1 MRCLFQRTKGCAQVH
16 KPKPVTP
23 PSSRARTASPKSS
36 RSPMSISRMN
46 LGARPRSYSPKT
58 RRLGSRPTWRI
69 KAKIKQIVRSSLRT
83 WSLSA
88 PPWEDLTMTPED
100 YFTNAVRMFLADG
113 AGTPESAHRLIDETA
128 TEPARAKPSRDEVA
142 GAPLPSPATSEEIA
156 RAVRE
161 AFAERPKIRMRQ
173 R

>member
-1 MRCLFQRTKGCAQVH
+1 
-16 KPKPVTP
+16 
-23 PSSRARTASPKSS
+23 
-36 RSPMSISRMN
+36 
-46 LGARPRSYSPKT
+46 
-58 RRLGSRPTWRI
+58 
-69 KAKIKQIVRSSLRT
+69 
-83 WSLSA
+83 
-88 PPWEDLTMTPED
+88 MTPED

-156 RAVRE
+156 RAIRE
-161 AFAERPKIRMRQ
+161 AFAGRSKIRKRE